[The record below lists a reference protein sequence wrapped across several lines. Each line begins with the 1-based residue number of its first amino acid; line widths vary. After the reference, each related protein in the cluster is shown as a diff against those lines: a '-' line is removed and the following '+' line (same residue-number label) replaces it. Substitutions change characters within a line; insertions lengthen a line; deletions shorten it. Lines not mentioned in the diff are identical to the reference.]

1 MYRASFCAALIFSV
15 MPALALAQTA
25 SQSSPDKSEART
37 KVRTACAADI
47 QKFCSNVERGKGQMR
62 ACLDQNQT
70 SLSSEC
76 NAARAERA
84 AARAKDKG

>member
-15 MPALALAQTA
+15 IPAIALAQGE
-25 SQSSPDKSEART
+25 SQSSSEKAEVRT
-37 KVRTACAADI
+37 KVRTACAAEI
-47 QKFCSNVERGKGQMR
+47 QKFCPNIERGKGQMR

-84 AARAKDKG
+84 AARAKDKS